1 MSYTSQLILYVMNF
15 IKIKNIFLII
25 LSLPAFILIA
35 NLLISFTNQ
44 PDIKNLNIPD
54 MTDFSF
60 NTNSIN
66 ESSKNIKTT
75 PDFEYQLIG
84 YRSGN
89 IDSSVIL
96 KKGNKEFVVAKGEKL
111 EGVYELV
118 EVTKDEIVFRNQEKL
133 YKIENL
139 VGINLWNLIVNIK
152 FFLLHYYQ

>member
-1 MSYTSQLILYVMNF
+1 MNF
-15 IKIKNIFLII
+15 IKIKKFFLLI
-25 LSLPAFILIA
+25 LSVPVFILIA

-60 NTNSIN
+60 NTNSVD

-139 VGINLWNLIVNIK
+139 VGINL
-152 FFLLHYYQ
+152 

>member
-1 MSYTSQLILYVMNF
+1 MNF
-15 IKIKNIFLII
+15 IKIKNFFLLI
-25 LSLPAFILIA
+25 LSVPVFILIA
-35 NLLISFTNQ
+35 NLLISFINQ
-44 PDIKNLNIPD
+44 PNIKNLNIPD

-60 NTNSIN
+60 NTNSID

-89 IDSSVIL
+89 MDSSVIL

-139 VGINLWNLIVNIK
+139 VGINLWNLIINIK
-152 FFLLHYYQ
+152 FFLLHFC

>member
-1 MSYTSQLILYVMNF
+1 MNF
-15 IKIKNIFLII
+15 IKIKNFFLLI
-25 LSLPAFILIA
+25 LSVPVFILIA

-60 NTNSIN
+60 NTTSID

-75 PDFEYQLIG
+75 PDFEYKLIG

>member
-1 MSYTSQLILYVMNF
+1 MNF

-25 LSLPAFILIA
+25 LSVPAFILIA

-60 NTNSIN
+60 NTNSID

-118 EVTKDEIVFRNQEKL
+118 EVTKDEIIFRNQEKL

-139 VGINLWNLIVNIK
+139 VGTNL
-152 FFLLHYYQ
+152 

>member
-1 MSYTSQLILYVMNF
+1 MNF
-15 IKIKNIFLII
+15 IKIKNFFLLI
-25 LSLPAFILIA
+25 LSVPVFILIA

-60 NTNSIN
+60 NTTSID

-75 PDFEYQLIG
+75 PNFEYKLIG

-96 KKGNKEFVVAKGEKL
+96 KKGNKQFVVAKGEKL

-139 VGINLWNLIVNIK
+139 VGINL
-152 FFLLHYYQ
+152 

>member
-1 MSYTSQLILYVMNF
+1 MNF
-15 IKIKNIFLII
+15 IKIKNFFLLI
-25 LSLPAFILIA
+25 LSVPVFILIT

-54 MTDFSF
+54 MTNFSF
-60 NTNSIN
+60 NTTSID

-75 PDFEYQLIG
+75 PDFEYKLIG

-89 IDSSVIL
+89 TDSSVIL

-139 VGINLWNLIVNIK
+139 VGINL
-152 FFLLHYYQ
+152 

>member
-1 MSYTSQLILYVMNF
+1 MNF

-25 LSLPAFILIA
+25 LSVPAFILIA

-60 NTNSIN
+60 NTNSID

-118 EVTKDEIVFRNQEKL
+118 EVTKDEIIFRNQEKL

-139 VGINLWNLIVNIK
+139 VGINL
-152 FFLLHYYQ
+152 

>member
-1 MSYTSQLILYVMNF
+1 MNF
-15 IKIKNIFLII
+15 IKIKNFFLLI
-25 LSLPAFILIA
+25 LSVPVFILIA

-75 PDFEYQLIG
+75 PDFEYKLIG

-139 VGINLWNLIVNIK
+139 VGINL
-152 FFLLHYYQ
+152 

>member
-1 MSYTSQLILYVMNF
+1 MNF
-15 IKIKNIFLII
+15 IKIKNFFLLI
-25 LSLPAFILIA
+25 LSVPVFILIA
-35 NLLISFTNQ
+35 NLLLSFTNQ

-60 NTNSIN
+60 NTNSID

-89 IDSSVIL
+89 MDSSVIL
-96 KKGNKEFVVAKGEKL
+96 KKGNKEFVVAVGEKL

-118 EVTKDEIVFRNQEKL
+118 EVTKDQIVFRNQEKL

-152 FFLLHYYQ
+152 FFLLHFC

>member
-1 MSYTSQLILYVMNF
+1 MNF
-15 IKIKNIFLII
+15 IKIKNFFLLI
-25 LSLPAFILIA
+25 LSVPVFILII
-35 NLLISFTNQ
+35 NLLISSTNQ

-139 VGINLWNLIVNIK
+139 VGINLWNLIINIK

>member
-1 MSYTSQLILYVMNF
+1 MNF
-15 IKIKNIFLII
+15 IKIKKFFLLI
-25 LSLPAFILIA
+25 LSVPVFILIA

-60 NTNSIN
+60 NTNSID

-139 VGINLWNLIVNIK
+139 VGINL
-152 FFLLHYYQ
+152 

>member
-1 MSYTSQLILYVMNF
+1 MNF
-15 IKIKNIFLII
+15 IKIKNFFLLI
-25 LSLPAFILIA
+25 LSVPVFILIA
-35 NLLISFTNQ
+35 NLLLSFTNQ

-60 NTNSIN
+60 NTNSID

-139 VGINLWNLIVNIK
+139 VGINL
-152 FFLLHYYQ
+152 

>member
-1 MSYTSQLILYVMNF
+1 MNF
-15 IKIKNIFLII
+15 IKIKNFFLLI
-25 LSLPAFILIA
+25 LSVPVFILIA

-60 NTNSIN
+60 NTTSID

-75 PDFEYQLIG
+75 PDFEYKLIG

-139 VGINLWNLIVNIK
+139 VGINL
-152 FFLLHYYQ
+152 

>member
-1 MSYTSQLILYVMNF
+1 MNF
-15 IKIKNIFLII
+15 IKIKNFFLLI
-25 LSLPAFILIA
+25 LSVPVFILIV
-35 NLLISFTNQ
+35 NLLISSTNQ

-152 FFLLHYYQ
+152 FFLLHFC

>member
-1 MSYTSQLILYVMNF
+1 MF
-15 IKIKNIFLII
+15 IYEHCV
-25 LSLPAFILIA
+25 SVPVFILIA

-60 NTNSIN
+60 NTNSID

-139 VGINLWNLIVNIK
+139 VGINL
-152 FFLLHYYQ
+152 

>member
-1 MSYTSQLILYVMNF
+1 MNF
-15 IKIKNIFLII
+15 IKIKNFFLLI
-25 LSLPAFILIA
+25 LSVPVFILIA

-60 NTNSIN
+60 NTNSID

-118 EVTKDEIVFRNQEKL
+118 EVTKDEIIFRNQEKL

-139 VGINLWNLIVNIK
+139 VGINLWNLIINIK
-152 FFLLHYYQ
+152 FFLLLYYQ

>member
-1 MSYTSQLILYVMNF
+1 MNF
-15 IKIKNIFLII
+15 IKIKNFFLLI
-25 LSLPAFILIA
+25 LSVPVFILIA
-35 NLLISFTNQ
+35 NLLLSFTNQ

-60 NTNSIN
+60 NTNSID

-96 KKGNKEFVVAKGEKL
+96 KKGNKEFVVAVGEKL

-118 EVTKDEIVFRNQEKL
+118 EVTKDQIVFRNQEKL

-139 VGINLWNLIVNIK
+139 VGSNL
-152 FFLLHYYQ
+152 

>member
-1 MSYTSQLILYVMNF
+1 MNF
-15 IKIKNIFLII
+15 IKIKNFFLLI
-25 LSLPAFILIA
+25 LSVPVFILIT

-44 PDIKNLNIPD
+44 PNIKNLNIPD

-60 NTNSIN
+60 NTTSID

-75 PDFEYQLIG
+75 PDFEYKLIG

-118 EVTKDEIVFRNQEKL
+118 EVTKDEIVFRNQEIL

-139 VGINLWNLIVNIK
+139 VGNNL
-152 FFLLHYYQ
+152 

>member
-1 MSYTSQLILYVMNF
+1 MNF
-15 IKIKNIFLII
+15 IKIKNFFLLI
-25 LSLPAFILIA
+25 LSVPVFILII
-35 NLLISFTNQ
+35 NLLISSTNQ

-139 VGINLWNLIVNIK
+139 VGINL
-152 FFLLHYYQ
+152 

>member
-1 MSYTSQLILYVMNF
+1 MNF
-15 IKIKNIFLII
+15 IKIKNFFLLI
-25 LSLPAFILIA
+25 LSVPVFILIT

-44 PDIKNLNIPD
+44 PNIKNLNIPD
-54 MTDFSF
+54 MTDFAF

-139 VGINLWNLIVNIK
+139 VGINL
-152 FFLLHYYQ
+152 